1 MKKDIMKKEI
11 IKSKIKQ
18 VHEEAL
24 AASKKLLMIILKN
37 GTKKLEATNI
47 TNLLTAA
54 SDGFHYMMLDLTQT

>member
-24 AASKKLLMIILKN
+24 AASKKAVDDFVKENKDWTISLQSHKYM
-37 GTKKLEATNI
+37 NI
-47 TNLLTAA
+47 P
-54 SDGFHYMMLDLTQT
+54 